1 MLKKL
6 VFVQIIL
13 LIFQGVSYF
22 GCEIFQHHFHNVKC
36 KCDDYIPFI
45 PYTGLIYILWFPLI
59 FLFPI
64 VLGYYDHDIYHDYIL
79 AMILEI
85 ILSVI
90 CYLIYPTTFDRPKCD
105 NKLMNVIYKGS
116 FRGVNCAPSLHCSSC
131 YLVIYSAI
139 KAISMPFYARI
150 ISIIVALGIVISTMT
165 TKQHTIT
172 DVLTAIVLFM
182 ICLFMVKII

>member
-6 VFVQIIL
+6 VFGQIIL

-36 KCDDYIPFI
+36 KYDDYIPFL
-45 PYTGLIYILWFPLI
+45 PYSGMIYLLWFPLI

-139 KAISMPFYARI
+139 
-150 ISIIVALGIVISTMT
+150 
-165 TKQHTIT
+165 
-172 DVLTAIVLFM
+172 
-182 ICLFMVKII
+182 